1 MIESP
6 EYTFALVKP
15 EAVKAGH
22 ARRILERARTQGLSV
37 VSYPCRLTRG
47 DAEEFYA
54 EHKGKPHFANVVDDL
69 ISDRVVAAILRG
81 RNAVLAW
88 RELLGATDP
97 CKALPGTIRHDFG
110 TQLPRNAAR
119 GLDSVESAQREI
131 QLSLRWMR
139 QASYIQESHG
149 FIDHHPALCQ
159 ICSPA
164 RCGDRVR
171 HDGGSFAS
179 VVACETHPNYAYEE
193 YTLLFDGSSQDPRR
207 LQRERVNGHRTR
219 PLRPCRRGVPAQR
232 LRQHDETDVPMM
244 TEMTAID
251 DAEEVIHDVNVG
263 WVGVWRATCPCS
275 FREEHDGDGAEL
287 RARAAAVQHLADNGA
302 LYRAKEFASHWG
314 VPLVL
319 PKVDRAASETP
330 VPTRPCVAAGD
341 RVKSTSK
348 NARLAHIVASFTRHR
363 LRMHC
368 GMYATRD
375 QVSHE
380 ASSPLCKG
388 CAARTGPPA

>member
-69 ISDRVVAAILRG
+69 ISDRVVAILRG

-88 RELLGATDP
+88 RELLGQPIRAKRCPAQFVTILERSSRATRLTGRIAS
-97 CKALPGTIRHDFG
+97 KARSAKSNCRYAGCDRH
-110 TQLPRNAAR
+110 
-119 GLDSVESAQREI
+119 
-131 QLSLRWMR
+131 
-139 QASYIQESHG
+139 YIQESHG

-164 RCGDRVR
+164 RRGDRVR

-193 YTLLFDGSSQDPRR
+193 YTLLFDGSSQI
-207 LQRERVNGHRTR
+207 
-219 PLRPCRRGVPAQR
+219 RGGY
-232 LRQHDETDVPMM
+232 
-244 TEMTAID
+244 
-251 DAEEVIHDVNVG
+251 N
-263 WVGVWRATCPCS
+263 
-275 FREEHDGDGAEL
+275 
-287 RARAAAVQHLADNGA
+287 
-302 LYRAKEFASHWG
+302 
-314 VPLVL
+314 
-319 PKVDRAASETP
+319 ASELTIERAHYGP
-330 VPTRPCVAAGD
+330 VVEVFPP
-341 RVKSTSK
+341 
-348 NARLAHIVASFTRHR
+348 NAFADTMRL
-363 LRMHC
+363 MC
-368 GMYATRD
+368 
-375 QVSHE
+375 
-380 ASSPLCKG
+380 P
-388 CAARTGPPA
+388 